1 MRPLKSFVAQ
11 PIRSL
16 QTMLRVIATDEGKS
30 TSVIPDGIYG
40 TQTMAAVTDFQRSR
54 GLPVT
59 GVTDQR
65 TWERIVEDFNPART
79 RVIPAHSIDVVLNP
93 GQVIHK
99 NEYHPNVYLAQ
110 GMLITLSKVYGSISQ
125 PGMTGVIDLPTSHS
139 LETFQLLNELP
150 MTGELDKIT
159 WKNLAL
165 HYPLAANLWLSRFR
179 NR

>member
-1 MRPLKSFVAQ
+1 MRPAESFVAQ

-16 QTMLRVIATDEGKS
+16 QTMLRVIAADDGQNI
-30 TSVIPDGIYG
+30 SVIPDGIYG
-40 TQTMAAVTDFQRSR
+40 TQTMAAVTDFQRKR

-59 GVTDQR
+59 GVTDQF
-65 TWERIVEDFNPART
+65 TWEAIVEDFNPANT
-79 RVIPAHSIDVVLNP
+79 RMVSAKPIDVVLNP

-110 GMLITLSKVYGSISQ
+110 GMLMTLSEVYSSISQ
-125 PGMTGVIDLPTSHS
+125 PGMSGIIDLPTSHS
-139 LETFQLLNELP
+139 LETFQILNELP

-165 HYPLAANLWLSRFR
+165 HYPLAANLRLSRIQ